1 MDAQQA
7 RNFLYGL
14 KDWKRFEEI
23 PELIE
28 GIKEVADLLELLGE
42 LHKLVSNMPGIDT
55 GDSMNMLWVEQRDAL
70 LAKINVVEQK
80 GQ

>member
-1 MDAQQA
+1 MNAKQA

-14 KDWKRFEEI
+14 KGWRPLEEL
-23 PELIE
+23 PGLIE
-28 GIKEVADLLELLGE
+28 GIKETANLLEVLGE

-55 GDSMNMLWVEQRDAL
+55 TDSMNMLWVEQRDAL